1 MLETAIQ
8 HPEIFKG
15 ILLLN
20 GMYDMPSF
28 VRELPAYDRGL
39 LSGLAR
45 RDSVTKLMKASL
57 LNKVAPLK
65 SNILILHG
73 EEMAWAHPTQS
84 TVLAGAL
91 AQSGVIA
98 TRHTLPATSDGY
110 MESEGA
116 LAYYRYLQGFLSKHA
131 LQKVPE
137 RP

>member
-20 GMYDMPSF
+20 GIYDMPSF

-45 RDSVTKLMKASL
+45 RDSVTRLMKASL
-57 LNKVAPLK
+57 LNKVVPLK

-73 EEMAWAHPTQS
+73 EEMAWAHPAQS
-84 TVLAGAL
+84 SALEVAL
-91 AQSGVIA
+91 AQSEVTA
-98 TRHTLPATSDGY
+98 TRHTLPTTSDRH

-116 LAYYRYLQGFLSKHA
+116 LAYYRYLQHFLYTHA
-131 LQKVPE
+131 AKTDF
-137 RP
+137 